1 MEILKTSLINYKVMQ
16 KKLEQWL
23 ESLKDILTEYPEYTS
38 ICTVVKS
45 LESRIKHYKSKQQK

>member
-1 MEILKTSLINYKVMQ
+1 METLKTSLINYKVMQ
-16 KKLEQWL
+16 EKLEKWL